1 MAQYINGEYNVTYL
15 SSSRSR
21 QRMQRLPGLLGSK
34 HQKYNLR
41 QTLKRKRGE
50 MFTSNQ
56 IKNAWFILN
65 KKGEVDH
72 QGWENI
78 NKVLDFLDE
87 KFDEVYEVPK
97 TKKEDQ

>member
-1 MAQYINGEYNVTYL
+1 
-15 SSSRSR
+15 
-21 QRMQRLPGLLGSK
+21 
-34 HQKYNLR
+34 
-41 QTLKRKRGE
+41 

-87 KFDEVYEVPK
+87 KFEEVYEVPK